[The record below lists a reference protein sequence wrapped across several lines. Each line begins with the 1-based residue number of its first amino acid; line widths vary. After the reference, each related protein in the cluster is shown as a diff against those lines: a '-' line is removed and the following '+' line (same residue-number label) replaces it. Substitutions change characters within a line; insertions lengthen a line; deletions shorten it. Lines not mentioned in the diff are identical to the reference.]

1 MRLDFYLK
9 FAIDGIKKN
18 KKLYIPYILTCS
30 VMFAMCYIIY
40 FFSYSEAVSKV
51 SVLIKIGVFPW
62 SFAFFSG
69 LVLFYTNS
77 FLIKRRKKEFGLY
90 NVLGMNKRNISK
102 ILFFETLIT
111 LVIVIILGFIC
122 GFLLYK
128 LAETLLLSMLGGD
141 IDYNLVIS
149 SDASIW
155 TATVFCFVFA
165 LIFLNSLRQISFS
178 NAISLIKSENFGEKL
193 PKSNIF
199 VGIIGLL
206 LLICAYLAITNIHD
220 FTATLWFFVGVI
232 LVIVSTYIIMIS
244 SSVFICRVLKNNKHY
259 YYKSYHFISV
269 SSMMYR
275 MKRNGAGLASI
286 CVLLTIIQ
294 FIMSTYIFA
303 WWVTDEVMRCQY
315 PQQNTQVRVTEENID
330 RLLSDDNLKIK
341 KEILNF
347 ASEND
352 VNLKNYLEYRSIGPY
367 RIETAIYGDKI
378 DISRDSNYG
387 YDHGPAKYMD
397 FEIIPIEDYNKNMGT
412 NETLNYGEAIV
423 NVLGGEYDKDTI
435 SFTWAGKQEKTFK
448 IVDRKLEPMKIDRL
462 WYNAKLVIFISDI
475 SEAKEIEN
483 MILSCG
489 GDVQQTISSHFQLR
503 FDIDCANDRIK
514 NVIGSLR
521 EKMYEAYDNLKLKG
535 IITNNYNQSRYVDF
549 KGFKEVL
556 FLSIFF
562 IILFALVVILIM
574 YYKQVSEGYEDAN
587 RFDIMRKVG
596 ISKKEIKKSVNSQL
610 LITFFTPLILAGLHT
625 VFSIIWLCRI
635 INSNA
640 YHDYSF
646 FICMALISFIVLSL
660 LYCIM
665 YKVTSR
671 VYYNIVGGVD
681 KN

>member
-1 MRLDFYLK
+1 MRLGFYLK

-18 KKLYIPYILTCS
+18 KKLYIPYVLTCS
-30 VMFAMCYIIY
+30 IMFAMCYIIY
-40 FFSYSEAVSKV
+40 FLKDSKAVAKV
-51 SVLIKIGVFPW
+51 SFLINTGVFSW
-62 SFAFFSG
+62 IFAFFSG

-111 LVIVIILGFIC
+111 LVIVIILGLIC

-155 TATVFCFVFA
+155 TSTVFCVVFA

-178 NAISLIKSENFGEKL
+178 NAISLIKSENFGEKS
-193 PKSNIF
+193 PKSNMF

-206 LLICAYLAITNIHD
+206 LLTGAYI
-220 FTATLWFFVGVI
+220 ATLNVSGYAATWWFFIGAI

-244 SSVFICRVLKNNKHY
+244 SSVFMCRVLKNNKHY
-259 YYKSYHFISV
+259 YYKSNHFISI

-286 CVLLTIIQ
+286 CVLLTIVQ
-294 FIMSTYIFA
+294 FIMSTCIFVQ
-303 WWVTDEVMRCQY
+303 WVTDDMLKCQY

-330 RLLSDDNLKIK
+330 RLLSDDKLKIR
-341 KEILNF
+341 KEILSF
-347 ASEND
+347 ASDND
-352 VNLKNYLEYRSIGPY
+352 VKLKNYFEYRNIGSDG
-367 RIETAIYGDKI
+367 RALSIYGDKI
-378 DISRDSNYG
+378 DMSCDWDYSRDN
-387 YDHGPAKYMD
+387 GPAKHID

-423 NVLGGEYDKDTI
+423 NVLGGEYDKDSI

-448 IVDRKLEPMKIDRL
+448 IVDKQLEPMKIDRS
-462 WYNAKLVIFISDI
+462 WYTPKFVIFISNI

-483 MILSCG
+483 MILSCN
-489 GDVQQTISSHFQLR
+489 GDSQESISPGIQLR
-503 FDIDCANDRIK
+503 FDVDCSNDQIKDFIDN
-514 NVIGSLR
+514 LR
-521 EKMYEAYDNLKLKG
+521 KKTYEIYDNLKLKG
-535 IITNNYNQSRYVDF
+535 IRTDNYYQSKNIDF
-549 KGFKEVL
+549 NTIKELL
-556 FLSIFF
+556 FISIFF
-562 IILFALVVILIM
+562 IILFTLVVILIM

-587 RFDIMRKVG
+587 RFDIMKKVG
-596 ISKKEIKKSVNSQL
+596 ISKREIKKSVNSQL
-610 LITFFTPLILAGLHT
+610 LITFFAPLILTGLHT
-625 VFSIIWLCRI
+625 VFSIIMLCKMI
-635 INSNA
+635 FTTA
-640 YHDYSF
+640 YHDYSS
-646 FICMALISFIVLSL
+646 FICMAFISFVLLSL
-660 LYCIM
+660 LYCVM

-671 VYYNIVGGVD
+671 VYYKIVGGVD
-681 KN
+681 KD